1 MESTPTSTADDIAV
15 RGSARSGLRDSVLG
29 TRNLMTVAALAV
41 VGSLITIPLSYITP
55 LIATSPRGIIIMC
68 AIMGVWMIPYLLPGV
83 IVNKPGAFVIAGL
96 ILGVIS
102 TFTTSFGAGAIV
114 GNLIGALFV
123 GVPVALFL
131 YRFWTWWVYMIS
143 AAVFGGLNGW
153 MYWSAYGIE
162 GTTTEMT
169 ISLLI
174 SLTSCFA
181 GVGVCLLLKR
191 ALARAGVG
199 INN

>member
-1 MESTPTSTADDIAV
+1 MESTPPSATEDIEV
-15 RGSARSGLRDSVLG
+15 RGSARSGLRDSILG

-55 LIATSPRGIIIMC
+55 LVVTSPRGIIVMC

-96 ILGVIS
+96 ILGVIA

-143 AAVFGGLNGW
+143 AAVFGGMNGW
-153 MYWSAYGIE
+153 MYWSAYSIE
-162 GTTTEMT
+162 GTRGEMFLSLT
-169 ISLLI
+169 LSLL
-174 SLTSCFA
+174 SCFA
-181 GVGVCLLLKR
+181 AVGVCLLLKR

-199 INN
+199 LNK